1 MRQLL
6 SYVLM
11 FTFNDWRKKSARC
24 INSLPAQTNPHIFS
38 MIAGQWHLINN
49 DTPCVIAKKKYP
61 LKLPFP
67 HMFPSPT
74 WLPARDRLTE
84 VEAVASHM
92 CPNFTRR
99 WRFEFLD
106 FFCICVKVY
115 LIIDWFHKDGKNV
128 KWLWLGK
135 LGVERPFVLTAN
147 GSPGIC
153 DKE

>member
-11 FTFNDWRKKSARC
+11 FTFNAWRK
-24 INSLPAQTNPHIFS
+24 NLPYVSTLYPLQTIPIYS
-38 MIAGQWHLINN
+38 KWLLVS
-49 DTPCVIAKKKYP
+49 DTLTTSIPLVCGCQKKYP

-99 WRFEFLD
+99 WRFECLE

-115 LIIDWFHKDGKNV
+115 LIFQIAYQPKRKQSDGLVTFATLITILTIKN
-128 KWLWLGK
+128 L
-135 LGVERPFVLTAN
+135 
-147 GSPGIC
+147 
-153 DKE
+153 D